1 MVFFFLF
8 DMGIRHA
15 YVPLPFRLLFS
26 FNIHIFISHG
36 IRGIL
41 DPWEVIM
48 NDIEMLEVIVL
59 ILKII
64 LIRGVEGLRFV
75 IVG

>member
-8 DMGIRHA
+8 DMGVRYA
-15 YVPLPFRLLFS
+15 YVPLPARLLFS
-26 FNIHIFISHG
+26 FNIHFFISQA

-64 LIRGVEGLRFV
+64 LIRGVEGLCFV
-75 IVG
+75 IVC